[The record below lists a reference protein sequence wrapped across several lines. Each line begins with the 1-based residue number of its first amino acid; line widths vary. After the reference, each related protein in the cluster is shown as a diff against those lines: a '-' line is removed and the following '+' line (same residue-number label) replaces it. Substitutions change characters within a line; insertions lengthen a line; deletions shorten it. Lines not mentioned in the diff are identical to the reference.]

1 MTNREAL
8 RRAEQLGL
16 SAWVVKASVVG
27 EESSE
32 VEIKR
37 VGFASIDLPL
47 GEGETWEEAHAR
59 AAKLI
64 FSV

>member
-1 MTNREAL
+1 M
-8 RRAEQLGL
+8 RAERLGL
-16 SAWVVKASVVG
+16 SAWIAKASVVG

-37 VGFASIDLPL
+37 IGFSDLDLPL

-59 AAKLI
+59 AARVI
-64 FSV
+64 FSA